1 MLHPVGSE
9 LLKEVRN
16 NFERKMRGIKMTLQ
30 YNQMNPRIM
39 WKCKAHK

>member
-1 MLHPVGSE
+1 MVHLVGSE

-16 NFERKMRGIKMTLQ
+16 NFERKMRGKMTLQ
-30 YNQMNPRIM
+30 YNQMNPRKM